1 MTHDEFT
8 AWLGRVGLTKAQAAR
23 ALGVSPPYVTLLAQG
38 ARPIT
43 EAIADA
49 CRTIERDGVAAGS
62 DKAPVP
68 ASLEPRLTAMPEAIA
83 DGIEHTPPAEPMAII
98 MPQFEPAPTKADLDD
113 IDQRT
118 TALERSVRALHQ
130 RVAELSA
137 AFEGAGLPI
146 HQQVIPMTDEEA
158 EEAELKL
165 LKAQLLEQM
174 NRAAK
179 AAPGALTDDERAEAD
194 KARRMIA
201 KARTLAAG
209 EPWE

>member
-49 CRTIERDGVAAGS
+49 CRTIERG

-68 ASLEPRLTAMPEAIA
+68 ASLDAVPEAIA
-83 DGIEHTPPAEPMAII
+83 DGIEHNQPAPII
-98 MPQFEPAPTKADLDD
+98 MPQFLPAPTKADLDD

-118 TALERSVRALHQ
+118 TALERSVRALQQ
-130 RVAELSA
+130 RVAELGA
-137 AFEGAGLPI
+137 AFEEAGLPI
-146 HQQVIPMTDEEA
+146 HQQIIPMTDEEA

-165 LKAQLLEQM
+165 LKAQRIEEMQ
-174 NRAAK
+174 RAAK
-179 AAPGALTDDERAEAD
+179 AAPGALTDAERAEAEA
-194 KARRMIA
+194 ARRAIA
-201 KARTLAAG
+201 RARTLANG

>member
-49 CRTIERDGVAAGS
+49 CRTIERD
-62 DKAPVP
+62 KAPAP
-68 ASLEPRLTAMPEAIA
+68 ASLDAVPEAIA
-83 DGIEHTPPAEPMAII
+83 EACDNQPAPII
-98 MPQFEPAPTKADLDD
+98 MPQFEPAP

-137 AFEGAGLPI
+137 AFEAAGLPI
-146 HQQVIPMTDEEA
+146 HQQIIPMTDEEA

-165 LKAQLLEQM
+165 LKAQLIEQM